1 MTAGAAVQKF
11 MQNLDKE
18 QEVMMNIADMLI
30 ELFACES
37 VLLKTEKLIGVR
49 GAEACSLQIDLTK
62 VYISDSLERIN
73 LSGKHA
79 ITSFND
85 GDVLRI
91 MLMGLKRFT
100 KLDAY
105 NTIAAR
111 RRIADK
117 VIAENGYC
125 F

>member
-1 MTAGAAVQKF
+1 MA
-11 MQNLDKE
+11 
-18 QEVMMNIADMLI
+18 
-30 ELFACES
+30 
-37 VLLKTEKLIGVR
+37 
-49 GAEACSLQIDLTK
+49 K
-62 VYISDSLERIN
+62 VYISDSLEKIN

-79 ITSFND
+79 ITYFNE

-100 KLDAY
+100 KLEAV

>member
-1 MTAGAAVQKF
+1 
-11 MQNLDKE
+11 
-18 QEVMMNIADMLI
+18 
-30 ELFACES
+30 
-37 VLLKTEKLIGVR
+37 LLRVEKVISVR
-49 GAEACSLQIDLTK
+49 GEAASSLQIDLAR

-79 ITSFND
+79 ITAFNE
-85 GDVLRI
+85 GDTLRI

-100 KLDAY
+100 KY
-105 NTIAAR
+105 GPINTTAAR

-117 VIAENGYC
+117 IIEENQYP